1 MREYDFTQLND
12 KEFEVF
18 AIDLLS
24 SCLKRRIERF
34 KPGKDKGVD
43 GRFFSDDGEE
53 IIVQCKHYVKT
64 GYRGLI
70 SKLKNKE
77 KQKVLKLSPKQYIFV
92 TSLPLS
98 RGNKKE
104 ISSIFHPYIKSET
117 DIYGQEDLNSLLSKN
132 HEIEGRH
139 FKLWIS
145 STTVLRE
152 FLNKAIVGR
161 SRSELE
167 QIRSRS
173 VKYVQTENH
182 NKALA
187 LLKENNVLIVSG
199 EPGIGKTTL
208 AENLCLYFISKD
220 YEFVD
225 IEESLSEAEAVFL
238 KNEKQIFYFDD
249 FLGSNYFE
257 AIENKKDSHIVKFI
271 DRVHVDNSKLFI
283 LTSRT
288 NILNNGISY
297 SSIFANSKIRKN
309 EFLLTIEGLCKIDKA
324 KILYNHIWHSK
335 LSEAFIDEI
344 YKEKRYKNIIEHRN
358 FNPRLVEFITDIER
372 INIETPSEYWGYIE
386 ATLAN
391 PKDIWDLCF
400 KRQNNQFV
408 RALVVLT
415 VFNGGTISEEALR
428 LAFLE

>member
-208 AENLCLYFISKD
+208 AENLCLYFIS
-220 YEFVD
+220 
-225 IEESLSEAEAVFL
+225 
-238 KNEKQIFYFDD
+238 
-249 FLGSNYFE
+249 
-257 AIENKKDSHIVKFI
+257 
-271 DRVHVDNSKLFI
+271 
-283 LTSRT
+283 
-288 NILNNGISY
+288 
-297 SSIFANSKIRKN
+297 
-309 EFLLTIEGLCKIDKA
+309 
-324 KILYNHIWHSK
+324 
-335 LSEAFIDEI
+335 
-344 YKEKRYKNIIEHRN
+344 
-358 FNPRLVEFITDIER
+358 
-372 INIETPSEYWGYIE
+372 
-386 ATLAN
+386 
-391 PKDIWDLCF
+391 
-400 KRQNNQFV
+400 
-408 RALVVLT
+408 
-415 VFNGGTISEEALR
+415 
-428 LAFLE
+428 